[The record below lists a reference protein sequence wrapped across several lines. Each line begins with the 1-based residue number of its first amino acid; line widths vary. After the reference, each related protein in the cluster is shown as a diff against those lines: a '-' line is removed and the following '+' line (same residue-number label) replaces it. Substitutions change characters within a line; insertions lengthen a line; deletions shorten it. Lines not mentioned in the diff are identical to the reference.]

1 MRRAVTLQEHM
12 ELLLDE
18 QRIGIREATSICEGQ
33 FAVAVAHFEVYLEG
47 ERGINAVENRGY
59 CR

>member
-1 MRRAVTLQEHM
+1 VTLQEHM